1 MLSDKRLAEIRTRY
15 DARYEDLDPQHGA
28 RWDEMA
34 VEELEHIGELLAD
47 HDRLCTE
54 LAAARER
61 IAEARSILRV
71 VANAEALNNHRAE
84 VWARA
89 GDWMLV
95 DRLDADRLEAQAAGN
110 EDVHKTQHR

>member
-1 MLSDKRLAEIRTRY
+1 MVLSEERLAEIRARY
-15 DARYEDLDPQHGA
+15 DAVYEDLDPQHGA

-34 VEELEHIGELLAD
+34 VEELAHIGELLAD
-47 HDRLCTE
+47 HDRLCAE

-61 IAEARSILRV
+61 IAEARSILRI
-71 VANAEALNNHRAE
+71 VANAEALANHRAE

-95 DRLDADRLEAQAAGN
+95 DRLSEERWGYGALPATQA
-110 EDVHKTQHR
+110 R